1 MISDYVFLI
10 VMSCLCLGM
19 AILVLIDI
27 IVVQKINKNVKKVF
41 EQYKMLEDLGIIEK
55 YGLNEEQ
62 VNEIY
67 KGNNHE

>member
-27 IVVQKINKNVKKVF
+27 IVAQKINKNVKKVF